1 MRVGLVGLGTMGSR
15 IARRLV
21 DAGHQLHVY
30 DPAPVEISG
39 ALLVA
44 SAAEA
49 AAASELVFSSVPMP
63 ADVEA
68 VYLGPAGV
76 RSGARPGLVC
86 ADLSTIDPA
95 TAERV
100 AAELAPDGIA
110 FLDAP
115 VSGGPGGAAAGTLSI
130 MIGGDEA
137 ALARARP
144 ALAAFA
150 GRIVHVGPVGAG
162 STVKLA
168 NQLLVGATTLAV
180 MEAMLLGE
188 RAGIDGERMYEA
200 LAAGAA
206 DSVMLRRNVTEFLL
220 PRQFAPAF
228 AMRLLLKDLRLC
240 AAEAER
246 LGLDLRAARLARDR
260 YEEGVAAGLGGED
273 YAAIVK
279 IIDAAGAGLG
289 SASKEE

>member
-39 ALLVA
+39 ALPVA

-76 RSGARPGLVC
+76 RAGAPPGLVC

-95 TAERV
+95 TAQRV
-100 AAELAPDGIA
+100 AAELEPDGIA

-150 GRIVHVGPVGAG
+150 GRIVHMGPVGAG

-188 RAGIDGERMYEA
+188 RAGIDMERMYEA

-246 LGLDLRAARLARDR
+246 LGLDLRTARLARDR

-279 IIDAAGAGLG
+279 TIDAAGAGLG
-289 SASKEE
+289 PAAKEE

>member
-39 ALLVA
+39 ALPVA

-76 RSGARPGLVC
+76 RAGARPGLVC

-95 TAERV
+95 TAQRV
-100 AAELAPDGIA
+100 AAELAPVGIA

-137 ALARARP
+137 ALASARP

-188 RAGIDGERMYEA
+188 RAGIDMERMYEA

-246 LGLDLRAARLARDR
+246 LGLDLQAARLARDR

-279 IIDAAGAGLG
+279 IIDAAGADLG
-289 SASKEE
+289 SAAKEE